1 MFIIDSKGLSGRPC
15 VLRSI
20 CESAHTPF
28 DFSNGILGELMHIVM
43 S

>member
-1 MFIIDSKGLSGRPC
+1 MAGRPC

-20 CESAHTPF
+20 CESAHTSF
-28 DFSNGILGELMHIVM
+28 DYSNGILGELMHVVM